1 MSLTDGKSKYNAKKS
16 TYNDIT
22 FDSEVECEYYQF
34 LLHQKEQHK
43 ISIIKLQ
50 PKYKI
55 IEKVTHF
62 RATYYVADF
71 EVTLPGGHII
81 VIDIKGMA
89 TAEAKLKRKLF
100 MSIYPDMEL
109 LWICKA
115 PKYYTQETGETW
127 IDYDDLQRLRSKRGK
142 LKKLEENKNG

>member
-1 MSLTDGKSKYNAKKS
+1 MNGKSKYNAKKS
-16 TYNDIT
+16 TFNGIT

-34 LLHQKEQHK
+34 LLSQKEQHK
-43 ISIIKLQ
+43 ISIIRLQ

-55 IEKVTHF
+55 IDKVAHF

-71 EVTLPGGHII
+71 EVTLPGGHVI

-100 MSIYPDMEL
+100 MALYPDMEL

-115 PKYYTQETGETW
+115 PKYYEHDTGEAW
-127 IDYDDLQRLRSKRGK
+127 IDYDELQALRRTRRK
-142 LKKLEENKNG
+142 LKKLEEQKNE

>member
-1 MSLTDGKSKYNAKKS
+1 MNGKSKYNAKKS
-16 TYNDIT
+16 TWNGIT

-34 LLHQKEQHK
+34 LLQQKEQHK
-43 ISIIKLQ
+43 ISIIRLQ

-55 IEKVTHF
+55 IDKVAHF

-71 EVTLPGGHII
+71 EVTLPGGHVI

-100 MSIYPDMEL
+100 MSLYPNLEL

-115 PKYYTQETGETW
+115 PKYYLKETGEQW
-127 IDYDDLQRLRSKRGK
+127 IDYDELQRIIAQRRK
-142 LKKLEENKNG
+142 LKKLEEQKNE